1 MTESDAIVYVVDDDA
16 SIRKA
21 MTRMFKSLDLQVIT
35 FENADEFLHYPRA
48 DRTGCLVLDIYM
60 PGLSGIQLQQQLVAS
75 DFDLPI
81 VFITGEG
88 DIPTTVQAIQAGAID
103 FLPKPVDDQKLIE
116 TVQRAIDRNARERTE
131 CVQRR
136 EFRERFDSLSK
147 RENDVIMLVICG
159 LLNKQIARR
168 LGITEN
174 TVKVHRG
181 RAMVKTEVDSVA
193 ELVRLCEHAGIAPAE
208 D

>member
-1 MTESDAIVYVVDDDA
+1 MSVPNATVYVIDDDA

-21 MTRMFKSLDLQVIT
+21 MTRMFKSLDLQVLT
-35 FENADEFLHYPRA
+35 FENADEFLHYPRPDQA
-48 DRTGCLVLDIYM
+48 GCLILDVYM

-88 DIPTTVQAIQAGAID
+88 DIPMTVQAIQAGAID
-103 FLPKPVDDQKLIE
+103 FLPKPVDDQKLID
-116 TVQRAIDRNARERTE
+116 TVQQAIDRNARERTE
-131 CVQRR
+131 LVQRR
-136 EFRERFDSLSK
+136 EFRDRFGSLSK